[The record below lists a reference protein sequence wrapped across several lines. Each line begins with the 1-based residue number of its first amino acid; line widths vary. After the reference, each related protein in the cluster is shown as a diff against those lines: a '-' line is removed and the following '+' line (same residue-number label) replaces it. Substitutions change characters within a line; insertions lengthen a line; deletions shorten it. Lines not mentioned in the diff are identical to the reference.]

1 MPAVQGLILSKGV
14 HTFFGDFSL
23 VLTDEKTE
31 GAPRLLVCGGCGGGG
46 ATLPI
51 PSTLSTCNLRLVVSV
66 YRTR

>member
-1 MPAVQGLILSKGV
+1 VPAVHGLILSKGV

-23 VLTDEKTE
+23 VLTEKTE